1 MKTMPIGEFKAKC
14 LGVMAEMNA
23 TGQPVLVTKRGKPY
37 AQVLLPNEQTPAEA
51 PDSIFGF
58 MRGTATIT
66 GDIVSSPFTDEEWEQ
81 MFNEKW
87 DRFEQEGAK

>member
-23 TGQPVLVTKRGKPY
+23 TGRPILVTKRGKPF
-37 AQVLLPNEQTPAEA
+37 ARVLPPEEHARTEKPE
-51 PDSIFGF
+51 DIFGF
-58 MRGTATIT
+58 MRGMGTIT
-66 GDIVSSPFTDEEWEQ
+66 GDIVSSEYTDEEWDR

-87 DRFEQEGAK
+87 DRFEQEVAE

>member
-23 TGQPVLVTKRGKPY
+23 TGRPVLITKRGKPF
-37 AQVLLPNEQTPAEA
+37 ARVIPPEEQAPAEK
-51 PDSIFGF
+51 PEDIFGF

-66 GDIVSSPFTDEEWEQ
+66 GDIVSSLYTNEEWDR

-87 DRFEQEGAK
+87 DRFEQEAAE

>member
-23 TGQPVLVTKRGKPY
+23 TGQPVLVTKRGKPF
-37 AQVLLPNEQTPAEA
+37 ARVSLPEGQAPAEK
-51 PDSIFGF
+51 PEDIFGCLRH
-58 MRGTATIT
+58 MGTVT
-66 GDIVSSPFTDEEWEQ
+66 GDVVSSLFTDEEWES

-87 DRFEQEGAK
+87 DRFDKGNTE

>member
-23 TGQPVLVTKRGKPY
+23 SGRPVLITKRGKPFARVMPPE
-37 AQVLLPNEQTPAEA
+37 AQVAEEK
-51 PDSIFGF
+51 PEDIFGCLRH
-58 MRGTATIT
+58 MGPVT
-66 GDIVSSPFTDEEWEQ
+66 GDVVSSLFTDEEWES

-87 DRFEQEGAK
+87 DRFDKWNAE